1 MPFRRFNP
9 VVFIIGWP
17 LLFWLLLKLPAISLS
32 VASAWLSLF
41 MAIVGFFGG
50 LYLFMQGFRL
60 LQRKQWIEDT
70 PISKI
75 AGASIGRVEFF
86 GKVVGPYTLLAPLS
100 EVDCFFYRTVAVTA
114 EDVGQRP
121 QQSATESM
129 FTPFF
134 VEDESGRIMVDPRGA
149 QLDLPAEYTS
159 DRGNEE
165 LDPCCL
171 HFLARH
177 GLLTSYVNS
186 LREYAIKPGDEL
198 FVVGQLTENRGLTS
212 MAEAQAHGF
221 PPVGEGYLS
230 ADAALLQRR
239 QMLDSMGVAS
249 MDQPMPNASL
259 SNPTIGSDFD
269 LHPRV
274 VVCQGDG
281 PFLLANR
288 PPRQVV
294 EMSAR
299 HARLALWGGPPLAM
313 ISLALLMKGLNLW

>member
-9 VVFIIGWP
+9 VLFIIGWP

-32 VASAWLSLF
+32 VAGAWLSLF
-41 MAIVGFFGG
+41 MGIAGFFGG

-60 LQRKQWIEDT
+60 LQRKQWIDDT

-75 AGASIGRVEFF
+75 AGAAIGRVEFF

-100 EVDCFFYRTVAVTA
+100 EVDCFYYRAVAVTA
-114 EDVGQRP
+114 EDVAQRP
-121 QQSATESM
+121 QESATESI

-134 VEDESGRIMVDPRGA
+134 LEDDSGRVMVDPRGA

-159 DRGNEE
+159 DCGNEE

-171 HFLARH
+171 QFLARH
-177 GLLTSYVNS
+177 GLATSYVKS
-186 LREYAIKPGDEL
+186 LREYTIKPGDEL

-212 MAEAQAHGF
+212 MAEAQAHAF
-221 PPVGEGYLS
+221 PAVGEGYLS
-230 ADAALLQRR
+230 AEAALLQRR
-239 QMLDSMGVAS
+239 QMLETMGVAP
-249 MDQPMPNASL
+249 MDQAI
-259 SNPTIGSDFD
+259 SNPPHANPAIASDFD

-288 PPRQVV
+288 APRQVM
-294 EMSAR
+294 EHSAR
-299 HARLALWGGPPLAM
+299 NARLALWGGPPLAVL
-313 ISLALLMKGLNLW
+313 SLALLMKGLNVW